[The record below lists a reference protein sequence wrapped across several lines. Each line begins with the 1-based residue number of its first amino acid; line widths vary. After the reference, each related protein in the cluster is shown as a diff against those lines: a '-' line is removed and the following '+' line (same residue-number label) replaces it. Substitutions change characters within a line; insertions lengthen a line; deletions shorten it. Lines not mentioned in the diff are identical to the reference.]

1 MFCAKNVKMFVF
13 SGNKQERLAFTIF
26 PAVLKA
32 RSDGTEVAGMHKYFC
47 AIVDSRGNCV
57 Q

>member
-1 MFCAKNVKMFVF
+1 MFVF
-13 SGNKQERLAFTIF
+13 SGSKQERLAFTIF

-47 AIVDSRGNCV
+47 VIVASRGNRV

>member
-1 MFCAKNVKMFVF
+1 MFVF
-13 SGNKQERLAFTIF
+13 SGSKQERLAFTIF

-32 RSDGTEVAGMHKYFC
+32 RSDGTEVAGIHKYFH
-47 AIVDSRGNCV
+47 AIVASRGNCV